1 MVFHLANL
9 YRNIYFTGY
18 KIKNDGK
25 LCVPY
30 FLPNDAFMICIIG
43 KSDMHNYLLVN
54 QKGKNSK
61 FYVTFP
67 FIFTLR
73 QVISLQMS

>member
-1 MVFHLANL
+1 MDTILPL
-9 YRNIYFTGY
+9 TGY

-30 FLPNDAFMICIIG
+30 FLPYDVFMICIIG

-54 QKGKNSK
+54 HKGY
-61 FYVTFP
+61 FVLHFHL
-67 FIFTLR
+67 F
-73 QVISLQMS
+73 